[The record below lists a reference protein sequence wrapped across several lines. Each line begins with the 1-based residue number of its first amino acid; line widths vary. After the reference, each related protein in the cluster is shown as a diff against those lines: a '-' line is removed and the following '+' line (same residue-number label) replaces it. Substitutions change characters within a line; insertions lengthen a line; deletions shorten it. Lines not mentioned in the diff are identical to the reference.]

1 MDAPEKPAHRGSA
14 KIFSIEPHN
23 HEELA
28 KAVGLARSDYT
39 VKWWWKYGQ
48 PAIDRIVGVIEVD
61 SKQLGPAISSFMQMN
76 GTNLQVT
83 AQCFPYGI
91 PKPEVFRVQ
100 VEISQQVGH

>member
-1 MDAPEKPAHRGSA
+1 MAQPEKTAQRGSA
-14 KIFSIEPHN
+14 KIFTIAPDD

-28 KAVGLARSDYT
+28 KALGLARSDYT

-61 SKQLGPAISSFMQMN
+61 SNQLGPTISGFMQMN

-91 PKPEVFRVQ
+91 PTPEVFRVQ
-100 VEISQQVGH
+100 VEILRQVEE